1 MLSAPTPLGEA
12 HDFDLFQSGND
23 TLDDWLRRR
32 AHANQASGASRTYVI
47 AEEWRVVGYYCLA
60 SGALDLADAPS
71 SVRRN
76 MPDPIPMAVL
86 GRLAIDRDW
95 QGKGLGAALL
105 QDAVLRSSQAADIMG
120 IRGLL
125 VHAISGEAKA
135 FYEHYGF
142 QCSPNHPMTLVL
154 SLKGKRVRA
163 LPRSLCR
170 SPYRRA
176 KVAVAGWCPMP
187 ESNQHSFRNSILS
200 RARLPIPPMG
210 LEACVISALGIYTI
224 VFAPVNHEVC
234 DFRRSHDF
242 GPMRHERH
250 RSPLGTASV
259 QTRFRSSPPRSDRSQ
274 KRASG

>member
-105 QDAVLRSSQAADIMG
+105 QDAVLRPRRRPTSW
-120 IRGLL
+120 
-125 VHAISGEAKA
+125 E
-135 FYEHYGF
+135 YGA
-142 QCSPNHPMTLVL
+142 CS
-154 SLKGKRVRA
+154 
-163 LPRSLCR
+163 C
-170 SPYRRA
+170 
-176 KVAVAGWCPMP
+176 MP
-187 ESNQHSFRNSILS
+187 S
-200 RARLPIPPMG
+200 RARRKPFTNI
-210 LEACVISALGIYTI
+210 
-224 VFAPVNHEVC
+224 
-234 DFRRSHDF
+234 
-242 GPMRHERH
+242 
-250 RSPLGTASV
+250 TASSAHP
-259 QTRFRSSPPRSDRSQ
+259 TIP
-274 KRASG
+274 